1 METRSHFHAE
11 LEALKGRVIHL
22 ADLVEASRKGAVT
35 AYLEHDLVTARQVIE
50 ADRIIN
56 QETCDIDEAC
66 LRLLALEQPVA
77 LDLRRIVGYA
87 RAVINLERLADEAV
101 NIAEGAL
108 TGAGLPGDCDKTLE
122 TLAAHVAHMYALASK
137 AFAADDMDGAL
148 EVCRLDEKARE
159 LVVDSMRCITGALS
173 QCQASPEASV
183 RAILAARSFER
194 MAAHTANI
202 AEILV
207 FVIRGV
213 VLSQKCQPR

>member
-11 LEALKGRVIHL
+11 LEALKGRVTQL
-22 ADLVEASRKGAVT
+22 FGLVETSRQGAVA
-35 AYLEHDLVTARQVIE
+35 AYLRHDLAAARQVIE
-50 ADRIIN
+50 GDRSIN
-56 QETCDIDEAC
+56 QQTCDIDEAC

-87 RAVINLERLADEAV
+87 RVVINLERLADEAV

-108 TGAGLPGDCDKTLE
+108 TGVGLPGDCDMALKDLSE
-122 TLAAHVAHMYALASK
+122 HVGEMFSQASR
-137 AFAADDMDGAL
+137 AFIADDLDGAL

-159 LVVDSMRCITGALS
+159 LAVAAMRCITEALS
-173 QCQASPEASV
+173 LCHATPEAAV

-194 MAAHTANI
+194 MAAHAANI

-207 FVIRGV
+207 FIVKGV

>member
-11 LEALKGRVIHL
+11 LEALKGRVAAL
-22 ADLVEASRKGAVT
+22 CGLVEDSRQGAVT
-35 AYLEHDLVTARQVIE
+35 AYLDRDLGMARQVID
-50 ADRIIN
+50 ADRVIN
-56 QETCDIDEAC
+56 QQTCDIDDAC

-108 TGAGLPGDCDKTLE
+108 AGVGLPGECDE
-122 TLAAHVAHMYALASK
+122 TLKELSEHVAAMYALAARS
-137 AFAADDMDGAL
+137 FVGDDVDEAM
-148 EVCRLDEKARE
+148 EVCRLDEQARE
-159 LVVDSMRCITGALS
+159 LAVAAMRCITQALS
-173 QCQASPEASV
+173 QCHAAPEDGV
-183 RAILAARSFER
+183 RAILACRSFER
-194 MAAHTANI
+194 MAAHAANI

-207 FVIRGV
+207 FIVKGV

>member
-11 LEALKGRVIHL
+11 LEALKGRIIHL
-22 ADLVEASRKGAVT
+22 ADLAETSRRGAVS
-35 AYLEHDLVTARQVIE
+35 AYLEHDLALARQVIE
-50 ADRIIN
+50 ADRAIN

-101 NIAEGAL
+101 NIAEGVL
-108 TGAGLPGDCDKTLE
+108 TGAGLPGDCDKSLE
-122 TLAAHVAHMYALASK
+122 TLATHVGRMYALASK
-137 AFAADDMDGAL
+137 AFIADDIDGAM

-159 LVVDSMRCITGALS
+159 LVVDAMRCITGALAN
-173 QCQASPEASV
+173 CQASPEDSV

-194 MAAHTANI
+194 IAAHTSNL
-202 AEILV
+202 AEIIV
-207 FVIRGV
+207 FIVKGV